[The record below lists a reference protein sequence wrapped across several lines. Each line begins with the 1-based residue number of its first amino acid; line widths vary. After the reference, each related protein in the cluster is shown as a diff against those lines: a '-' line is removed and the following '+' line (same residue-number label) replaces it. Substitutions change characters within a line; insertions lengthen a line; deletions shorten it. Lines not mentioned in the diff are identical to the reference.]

1 MLGVRAACLAI
12 IITCS
17 ATSNAKYTKKLKT
30 NDYFKLSRTPQ
41 TPAEQATQYDVPK
54 FGSIALQSLDVY
66 AVARV
71 VNGTAT
77 HCFNNVY
84 FGNANTACITAAHT
98 SITGSAAAG
107 FAVSIEGCKARVF
120 FVEEAQVQQSALLY
134 PDPWG
139 QPNRCMQPKGAVHYV
154 CVFPEDAVM
163 QVAVDGS
170 TVIWSTS
177 TAGSSNAEAVIVAV
191 MCVAAFAVMLPHSK
205 KTTKHATS
213 QVHLC
218 SNCVPGLTDKIQEIV
233 LADVV
238 FAGAWSTCML
248 AANAGVSALLHPS
261 LQVVFTQDQV
271 QSIAFGVLLV
281 YLFNVAFVVVSILTR
296 RIRPLF
302 RLAYE
307 STLLCTVAFM
317 IPYDIASDFH
327 ALFQFCVGATILFVA
342 FRDAV
347 YSFSTNATATVHMLC
362 TAVAATTLL
371 LPLVVDCD
379 AVPATTELPVL
390 ATIVIQIAAAGATTA
405 YPL

>member
-1 MLGVRAACLAI
+1 MFGARAACLAI

-54 FGSIALQSLDVY
+54 FGSIALESLDVY

-71 VNGTAT
+71 ANGTAT

-177 TAGSSNAEAVIVAV
+177 
-191 MCVAAFAVMLPHSK
+191 
-205 KTTKHATS
+205 
-213 QVHLC
+213 
-218 SNCVPGLTDKIQEIV
+218 
-233 LADVV
+233 
-238 FAGAWSTCML
+238 
-248 AANAGVSALLHPS
+248 
-261 LQVVFTQDQV
+261 
-271 QSIAFGVLLV
+271 
-281 YLFNVAFVVVSILTR
+281 
-296 RIRPLF
+296 
-302 RLAYE
+302 
-307 STLLCTVAFM
+307 
-317 IPYDIASDFH
+317 
-327 ALFQFCVGATILFVA
+327 
-342 FRDAV
+342 
-347 YSFSTNATATVHMLC
+347 
-362 TAVAATTLL
+362 
-371 LPLVVDCD
+371 
-379 AVPATTELPVL
+379 
-390 ATIVIQIAAAGATTA
+390 
-405 YPL
+405 